1 MSSEESEENNF
12 KRKESKEEETE
23 DYDQLRQEY
32 LSENERKRIEKQ
44 LKREKERE
52 EERAERERERIERD
66 MEKLSEQL
74 ERLDERAERFDEKSE
89 QTKEKAERVRE
100 KAEKLKEKAKRINI
114 SVSPEMSEE
123 WKDWSKELGSSVSE
137 LIRKS
142 MKFVKNN
149 IGDLK
154 KLDVI
159 GESFDKLG
167 EKIELAVKESGIEE
181 LGEDIK
187 REFKGPKGKPKTRVK
202 YTPKNDKE
210 RVKKRVRGLI
220 KLQKR
225 LPIDKLAQALNRAN
239 EDAEN
244 LIYELVDEG
253 IEGSIE
259 EGVFKFTSTPEEV
272 ISKINDL
279 IDMF

>member
-89 QTKEKAERVRE
+89 QTKEKAEKARE
-100 KAEKLKEKAKRINI
+100 KAERLKEKAKRINI

-137 LIRKS
+137 LVRKS
-142 MKFVKNN
+142 MEFVKNN
-149 IGDLK
+149 IGDLS
-154 KLDVI
+154 KLEAI
-159 GESFDKLG
+159 GETIEKAVKESGLEDLG
-167 EKIELAVKESGIEE
+167 EKIE
-181 LGEDIK
+181 
-187 REFKGPKGKPKTRVK
+187 REFKGVSGKPKIHV
-202 YTPKNDKE
+202 NISHDEDKE
-210 RVKKRVRGLI
+210 RIKKRVRGLI
-220 KLQKR
+220 KLQKS
-225 LPIDKLAQALNRAN
+225 LPIDKLAQALNKAS

-279 IDMF
+279 IDML